1 MQLAT
6 KGGAKPDTIPS
17 KMTIIRGRKGMREKP
32 MYRDASLKVV
42 AK

>member
-1 MQLAT
+1 MQQAT
-6 KGGAKPDTIPS
+6 KGGAKPDTLPS
-17 KMTIIRGRKGMREKP
+17 KMTSIRGRKDMKEKP